1 MRVAIATGQT
11 NRVTEATGLGICLSG
26 FWEQNRKALFFV
38 EKADRKR
45 KIRGSVS
52 WGGKNSPRLSS
63 DVADNVKGEL
73 YNFGWSRRPARA
85 IRPKNQ
91 IYALFND
98 AGRSSA
104 ARYTRLFLTAE
115 FALTPP

>member
-52 WGGKNSPRLSS
+52 WGGKNTPRLSS
-63 DVADNVKGEL
+63 DDNVKGEL
-73 YNFGWSRRPARA
+73 YKLRLE
-85 IRPKNQ
+85 Q
-91 IYALFND
+91 T
-98 AGRSSA
+98 AGTCDSTKESDVRS
-104 ARYTRLFLTAE
+104 FH
-115 FALTPP
+115 